1 MKFSVV
7 TIFPELIRDYC
18 NESILERA
26 QKKNLIEV
34 NAMNLRDFATDKHKT
49 VDDSPY
55 GGGPGMVM
63 RPDVIARA
71 LGSLGVL
78 KKNHER
84 RKEKKRCVI
93 LLSPRGKQFD
103 QRMAEQFAKLDELVL
118 ISGRYEGIDQR
129 VHDHMIDEEI
139 SIGPY
144 VLAGGELGAL
154 VILEAVARLIPGVL
168 GNEESLLEETHGRH
182 SGAKRSV
189 AIESSM
195 DPIGLATRG
204 LQDDRIKEYPQYT
217 RPEIFNKWKVPE
229 ILLSGDHKKIAAW
242 RRQTP

>member
-1 MKFSVV
+1 
-7 TIFPELIRDYC
+7 
-18 NESILERA
+18 
-26 QKKNLIEV
+26 
-34 NAMNLRDFATDKHKT
+34 MNLRDFATDKHKT

-63 RPDVIARA
+63 RADVMARA

-78 KKNHER
+78 KKNGER
-84 RKEKKRCVI
+84 RKEKKRRVI

-103 QRMAEQFAKLDELVL
+103 ERMAEQFSKLDELVM

-129 VHDHMIDEEI
+129 VVDYMIDEEI

-154 VILEAVARLIPGVL
+154 IILEATARLIPGVL
-168 GNEESLLEETHGRH
+168 GNEESLKEETNVG
-182 SGAKRSV
+182 
-189 AIESSM
+189 
-195 DPIGLATRG
+195 T
-204 LQDDRIKEYPQYT
+204 KEYPQYT
-217 RPEIFNKWKVPE
+217 RPEVFNKWKVPG

-242 RRQTP
+242 RHYPHSSHTPT

>member
-1 MKFSVV
+1 MKFTVV
-7 TIFPELIRDYC
+7 TIFPNIIEDYC

-26 QKKNLIEV
+26 QKNNLIDV
-34 NAMNLRDFATDKHKT
+34 SAMNLRDFAMDKHKT

-63 RPDVIARA
+63 RPDVIASA
-71 LGSLGVL
+71 LASLGVL
-78 KKNHER
+78 KKNGER
-84 RKEKKRCVI
+84 RKEKKRRVI

-144 VLAGGELGAL
+144 VMAGGELGAL
-154 VILEAVARLIPGVL
+154 VILEAAARLIPGVL
-168 GNEESLLEETHGRH
+168 GNEESLIEETT
-182 SGAKRSV
+182 SA
-189 AIESSM
+189 A
-195 DPIGLATRG
+195 
-204 LQDDRIKEYPQYT
+204 KEYPQYT
-217 RPEIFNKWKVPE
+217 RPETFNKWRVPD
-229 ILLSGDHKKIAAW
+229 ILLGGHHKKIQEW
-242 RRQTP
+242 RRKMQK